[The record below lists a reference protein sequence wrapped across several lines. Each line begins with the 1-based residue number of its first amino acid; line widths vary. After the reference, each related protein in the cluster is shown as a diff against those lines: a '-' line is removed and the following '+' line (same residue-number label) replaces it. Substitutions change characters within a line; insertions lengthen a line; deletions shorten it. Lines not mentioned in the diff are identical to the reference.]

1 MNAFAHL
8 EAALQCDLALTT
20 GQVARFYG
28 LHLHPQALEHEGFS
42 LTTRTIAPTARSRES
57 ALREVSFVTLEPDA
71 RAGHALRHLVGVAE
85 LRHRLQARVGDW
97 RVQEYGA
104 IITPDAEWHRGSSR
118 IAVEFDASRY
128 ALATVHEK
136 AQYFRNAFDGQVW
149 AVSSQTRR
157 NSLTAVLGFSPALVK
172 PF

>member
-1 MNAFAHL
+1 VNAYTQL
-8 EAALQCDLALTT
+8 ETALQCDLALTT

-28 LHLHPQALEHEGFS
+28 LQPQALEPAGFT
-42 LTTRTIAPTARSRES
+42 LTTHALAPTARSRPG
-57 ALREVSFVTLEPDA
+57 AVREVVFVTLEEDA
-71 RAGHALRHLVGVAE
+71 RAGHAMRHLVGVAE
-85 LRHRLQARVGDW
+85 LRQRLQARVQDW
-97 RVQEYGA
+97 QVHEFGA
-104 IITPDAEWHRGSSR
+104 IITPDAVWQRGSSR

-149 AVSSQTRR
+149 AVSSETRR
-157 NSLTAVLGFSPALVK
+157 NSLTEVLGFAPALVK